1 MIDDDVYNRIIEFK
15 AKKEIIKMNMNYSN
29 VDKIIWTDKYV
40 HEHHAYDK
48 NKAGY
53 VNVGSF
59 QSIRSTDFEFPEK
72 GLKTFVFSLKVMT

>member
-1 MIDDDVYNRIIEFK
+1 MIDHDVYNGIIEFK
-15 AKKEIIKMNMNYSN
+15 AKNEIIKMNMNYSN
-29 VDKIIWTDKYV
+29 VDKRIWADKYI

-59 QSIRSTDFEFPEK
+59 PP
-72 GLKTFVFSLKVMT
+72 

>member
-1 MIDDDVYNRIIEFK
+1 MIDHDVYNEIIEFK
-15 AKKEIIKMNMNYSN
+15 AKNEIIKMNMNYSN
-29 VDKIIWTDKYV
+29 VDKRIWTGKYI

-59 QSIRSTDFEFPEK
+59 PP
-72 GLKTFVFSLKVMT
+72 